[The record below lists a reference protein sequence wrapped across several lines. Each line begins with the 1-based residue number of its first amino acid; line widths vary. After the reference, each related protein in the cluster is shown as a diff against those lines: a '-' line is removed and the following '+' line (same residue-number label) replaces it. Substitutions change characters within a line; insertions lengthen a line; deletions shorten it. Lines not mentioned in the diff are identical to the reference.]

1 MPAAA
6 HAAPFN
12 SPLTYER
19 RDPSAG
25 PLHQLLRE
33 HLEPYLEARSDRPLP
48 RFVTDTL
55 HGYLRCGILRHGFAR
70 FRCDDCAQSR
80 LLALSCKQ
88 RAFCPRCV
96 GRKMADQA
104 KHLVEQVLP
113 PVRYRQ
119 WVLSFPHGLRWR
131 MAHHHELT
139 LGVWSIARK
148 AIDGFYHA
156 RAASVGPPG
165 QHDSARPGSVMAVQ
179 RFGGALNLNVHFHA
193 LYTDGSFY
201 ERSDGQVI
209 FLQTAPPTVPVLE
222 ALVTRIKQQVVR
234 LLEKLGLGS
243 DDEDPDQLALDM
255 GELYAEGVFNSGT
268 KRLRHGNSRGPSTFV
283 RRKAHDD
290 GFDLDAHVSVADGA
304 RDELER
310 LVRYILRPPLKETR
324 LALHRDEVELT
335 LKTPWRDGTTQIRMS
350 AKRFIDRLVALVPP
364 PRVNTLLYGGLFAAN
379 ARLRPAVVAYRRPGA
394 MARKRPRPAST
405 PHKPRNTP
413 WAELM
418 RHSFG
423 LDVLACPHCGGR
435 MRHVA
440 TVLRHA
446 SIQRILQHEGLDT
459 AEPRARSSPLSTD
472 LRYEPDEQSLADVPE
487 DDFSQ
492 VDTSD
497 SW

>member
-6 HAAPFN
+6 HT
-12 SPLTYER
+12 SPSPNLLTYQR

-25 PLHQLLRE
+25 PLHQLLSAR
-33 HLEPYLEARSDRPLP
+33 LESYLEARSERPLP
-48 RFVTDTL
+48 RFVTDAL
-55 HGYLRCGILRHGFAR
+55 HGYLRCGILRHGLAR

-104 KHLVEQVLP
+104 KHLVEQVMP
-113 PVRYRQ
+113 PVPYRQ

-131 MAHHHELT
+131 MAHDHELT
-139 LGVWSIARK
+139 RSVWAIARK
-148 AIDGFYHA
+148 AIDGLYRA
-156 RAASVGPPG
+156 RAANVGPPG
-165 QHDSARPGSVMAVQ
+165 HHDSARPGSVMAIQ

-201 ERSDGQVI
+201 ERSDGQVV
-209 FLQTAPPTVPVLE
+209 FLPTSPPTVPEIE
-222 ALVTRIKQQVVR
+222 ALVTRIKLRVAS
-234 LLEKLGLGS
+234 LLEKLGLGT
-243 DDEDPDQLALDM
+243 DDEDPDQLTLDM
-255 GELYAEGVFNSGT
+255 GELYAEGVFNKGA
-268 KRLRHGNSRGPSTFV
+268 KHLRHGAPRGPSPFV
-283 RRKAHDD
+283 RRKAHED
-290 GFDLDAHVSVADGA
+290 GFDLDAHVSVTAGA
-304 RDELER
+304 REELER

-324 LALHRDEVELT
+324 LSLHHDGVELT

-350 AKRFIDRLVALVPP
+350 AERFIDRLVALVPP

-379 ARLRPAVVAYRRPGA
+379 ARLRPQVVAHRRAGA
-394 MARKRPRPAST
+394 AARKRPRPQKAS
-405 PHKPRNTP
+405 KPRNTA